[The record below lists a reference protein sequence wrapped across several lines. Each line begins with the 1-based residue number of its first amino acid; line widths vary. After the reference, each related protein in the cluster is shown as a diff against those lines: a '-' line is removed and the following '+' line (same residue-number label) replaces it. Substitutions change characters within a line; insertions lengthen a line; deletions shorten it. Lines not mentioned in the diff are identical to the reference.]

1 MSDTDS
7 VPEPKRGEATS
18 GLEHAITMA
27 RIITI
32 LKKIPVFAGLT
43 DEEYEYLINV
53 CHVIQCPEG
62 EQLFEEGAAGHD
74 LFVLLAGSLEITTTK
89 AGTITTLKPGEIVG
103 EIALVCRVNRTATAV
118 AAQESAL
125 LKLSR
130 AELDL
135 LLGRA
140 PRASY
145 VIMKNIAETLGAR
158 LMGADTRLA
167 GTA

>member
-1 MSDTDS
+1 MAENKSWLES
-7 VPEPKRGEATS
+7 AT
-18 GLEHAITMA
+18 TTA

-43 DEEYEYLINV
+43 DEEYELLINACRIV
-53 CHVIQCPEG
+53 QCAEG
-62 EQLFEEGAAGHD
+62 EVLFEEGTAGHD
-74 LFVLLAGSLEITTTK
+74 LFVLLAGSVEITTSK
-89 AGTITTLKPGEIVG
+89 AGPIHTLKPGELVG
-103 EIALVCRVNRTATAV
+103 EIAMVCRVHRTATSV
-118 AAQESAL
+118 ATQESVL

-130 AELDL
+130 DELDL

-158 LMGADTRLA
+158 LIGADARLA
-167 GTA
+167 ATT

>member
-1 MSDTDS
+1 M
-7 VPEPKRGEATS
+7 
-18 GLEHAITMA
+18 
-27 RIITI
+27 
-32 LKKIPVFAGLT
+32 
-43 DEEYEYLINV
+43 
-53 CHVIQCPEG
+53 
-62 EQLFEEGAAGHD
+62 
-74 LFVLLAGSLEITTTK
+74 EITTSK
-89 AGTITTLKPGEIVG
+89 AGTITTLKPGELVG

-118 AAQESAL
+118 ATQASAL

-145 VIMKNIAETLGAR
+145 VIMRNIAETLGAR

>member
-1 MSDTDS
+1 MSTDAT
-7 VPEPKRGEATS
+7 PEPAKAETIS
-18 GLEHAITMA
+18 GLEQATNTA
-27 RIITI
+27 RITTI

-43 DEEYEYLINV
+43 DEEYEFLIKV

-62 EQLFEEGAAGHD
+62 ELLFQEGAPGHD
-74 LFVLLAGSLEITTTK
+74 LFLLLAGSVEISTSK
-89 AGTITTLKPGEIVG
+89 AGTIHTLKPGELVG

-118 AAQESAL
+118 AVQESAL

-158 LMGADTRLA
+158 LMGADSRLA
-167 GTA
+167 VTT